1 MKNIVIVSVLC
12 SLMIVPAFAEQ
23 TAGDNKISEEAPQ
36 LRGSQSYEQPGNSS
50 GSYLSAGWQ
59 AKAEENRGMWEQQ
72 RRRFEMSNDT
82 SFKNSW
88 DEYTAAYQRSKK
100 VR

>member
-12 SLMIVPAFAEQ
+12 SLLVVPAFAAQ
-23 TAGDNKISEEAPQ
+23 ADGDKMSENTPQ
-36 LRGSQSYEQPGNSS
+36 LRGSQSYEQPGSS
-50 GSYLSAGWQ
+50 SASNLSAGWQ
-59 AKAEENRGMWEQQ
+59 AKAEENRGVWEQQ

-100 VR
+100 IH